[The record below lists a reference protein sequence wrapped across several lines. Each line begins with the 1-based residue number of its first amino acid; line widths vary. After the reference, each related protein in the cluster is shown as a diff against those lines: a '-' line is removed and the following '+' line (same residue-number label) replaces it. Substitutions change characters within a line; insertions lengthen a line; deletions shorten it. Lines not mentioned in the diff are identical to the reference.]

1 MRPYWMPVSVSY
13 SFWEIGPIPPS
24 PTWTSSFSRQ
34 KAPTG
39 LMTAAVPEPKASLMW
54 PLRAVSMTSSME
66 IRRSCTS

>member
-1 MRPYWMPVSVSY
+1 M
-13 SFWEIGPIPPS
+13 PPS